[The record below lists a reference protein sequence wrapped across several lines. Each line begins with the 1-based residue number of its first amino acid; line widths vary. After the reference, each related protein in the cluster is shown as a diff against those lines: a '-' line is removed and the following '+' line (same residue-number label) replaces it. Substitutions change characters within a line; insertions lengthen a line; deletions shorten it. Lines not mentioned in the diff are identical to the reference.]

1 MNWLYIFISKT
12 IILVLF
18 FTNNAFAGGT
28 EVSRQNNMILFS
40 NDKTVNFSTRTS
52 SFNIKDDLFAS
63 DNQTVVK
70 KLSIFSAAFKSSYSE
85 NISYAFEM
93 YEPMAVT
100 LQYPSGVKAQ
110 LRSQALSL
118 TGKYNFSD
126 SGFGI
131 VAGARQLTIKRSTV
145 NIGAALGNAD
155 VVTTPDSG
163 IGYMAGLSYEVPAIA
178 LKVLLTQAPGID
190 IEVPTTVVGSG
201 TVSQPTF
208 TTLEFETGI
217 AENTLL
223 YGSIHQG
230 EHASA
235 QVKLKGVGAISSFED
250 GEKYNIGIGRKFN
263 DKLSGSLSYTTEEGT
278 SATGTSLLSPTN
290 GTDTYS
296 LGLNYST
303 ETVDISFGYAMSV
316 YGDKAV
322 TTLIGGNPVT
332 GNFKNNDASTVG
344 LRIKFKLP

>member
-40 NDKTVNFSTRTS
+40 NDRTVNFSTRTS
-52 SFNIKDDLFAS
+52 SFNVTDDLFAS

-190 IEVPTTVVGSG
+190 IDVPATVVGSG

-217 AENTLL
+217 AEDTLL

>member
-1 MNWLYIFISKT
+1 MNWLYVIISKI

-18 FTNNAFAGGT
+18 LTNNAFAGGT

-40 NDKTVNFSTRTS
+40 NDKTVNFSTRTT

-145 NIGAALGNAD
+145 NIGAALGD
-155 VVTTPDSG
+155 MTTTPDSG
-163 IGYMAGLSYEVPAIA
+163 IGYVAGLSYEVPAIA

>member
-1 MNWLYIFISKT
+1 MNWLYLIISKI

-18 FTNNAFAGGT
+18 LTNNAFAGGT

-52 SFNIKDDLFAS
+52 SFNVTDDLFAS

-190 IEVPTTVVGSG
+190 IDVPATVVGSG

-217 AENTLL
+217 AEDTLL

-322 TTLIGGNPVT
+322 TTLIGGNPFT

>member
-1 MNWLYIFISKT
+1 MNWLYVIISKI

-18 FTNNAFAGGT
+18 LTNNAFAGGT

-40 NDKTVNFSTRTS
+40 NDKTVNFSTRTT

-163 IGYMAGLSYEVPAIA
+163 IGYMAGISYEVPAIA

-190 IEVPTTVVGSG
+190 IDVPATVVGSG

-217 AENTLL
+217 AEDTLL

-303 ETVDISFGYAMSV
+303 ETTDITFGYAMSV

-322 TTLIGGNPVT
+322 TQLIGGNPFT
-332 GNFKNNDASTVG
+332 GNFKNNDATTVG